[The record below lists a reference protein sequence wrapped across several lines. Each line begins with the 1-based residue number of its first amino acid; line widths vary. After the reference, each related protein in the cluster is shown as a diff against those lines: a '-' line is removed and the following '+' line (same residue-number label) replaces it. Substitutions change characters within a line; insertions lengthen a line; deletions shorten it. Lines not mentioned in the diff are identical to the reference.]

1 MSKNVAALKA
11 VVIGKQQVGKT
22 SLISTYLT
30 GEFPQEL
37 PPQATQHEYSCEV
50 EGLSLVIC
58 DSVRSEKDHR
68 IRPLTYPSTD
78 VFLLLFDVTCSEGQ
92 FRDLLPK
99 WWVELKFY
107 CPTVPVIL
115 VGSKVDLRENI
126 ETISAEEGEAMAGQI
141 ENGDIETISA
151 EEGEAMAAQIG
162 AVQYIEVSCCN
173 KLGVR
178 QVFDEAIRV
187 GLSYQSN
194 NNESNK
200 RVCEVL

>member
-1 MSKNVAALKA
+1 MSKNVASLKA

-37 PPQATQHEYSCEV
+37 PPQELPPQATQHEYSCEV

-58 DSVRSEKDHR
+58 DSVGSEKDHR

-115 VGSKVDLRENI
+115 VGSKVDLREN
-126 ETISAEEGEAMAGQI
+126 
-141 ENGDIETISA
+141 GDIETISA
-151 EEGEAMAAQIG
+151 EEGEAMAGQIG

-187 GLSYQSN
+187 GISYQSN

>member
-1 MSKNVAALKA
+1 MSKNVASLKA

-37 PPQATQHEYSCEV
+37 PPQELPPQATPHEYSCEV

-58 DSVRSEKDHR
+58 DSVGSEKDHR

-115 VGSKVDLRENI
+115 VGSKVDLRENGDI

-141 ENGDIETISA
+141 
-151 EEGEAMAAQIG
+151 G

-173 KLGVR
+173 NLGVR

>member
-1 MSKNVAALKA
+1 MSKNVASLKA

-37 PPQATQHEYSCEV
+37 PPQATGHEYYCDV

-58 DSVRSEKDHR
+58 DSVGSEKDHR

-115 VGSKVDLRENI
+115 VGSKVDLRDNGDI

-141 ENGDIETISA
+141 
-151 EEGEAMAAQIG
+151 G
-162 AVQYIEVSCCN
+162 AVQYIEVSCCS